1 MKALITGATG
11 FIGSHLAER
20 LAAEGTDVRIL
31 CRETSNRRWID
42 HIGAEIVVGS
52 MSNVESL
59 HRAVE
64 DVDYVYHIAGV
75 VASRDREGFFR
86 GNVESTRN
94 LLQAVAEV
102 NPGLQRFVHSSSQA
116 AVGPAP
122 SAENPADESWPLRP
136 ITTYGE
142 SKAAAEEVVREFS
155 DRLPVTIVRPPAVYG
170 PRDVGIYTFFQ
181 VAARGI
187 APLIGSDRK
196 LVSLV
201 HVDDLVSGFILAGT
215 KEAGVGQTY
224 FISSE
229 ELYDWRQV
237 GNVTARILGRKRPLY
252 LSIPHPVV
260 HAVAALSGSLG
271 RFRKTPPILDRE
283 KGRDITQPFWICS
296 VEKARNELGYRQQTS
311 IEEGVRQTVEWY
323 REHGWL

>member
-142 SKAAAEEVVREFS
+142 SKAAAE
-155 DRLPVTIVRPPAVYG
+155 YG
-170 PRDVGIYTFFQ
+170 
-181 VAARGI
+181 
-187 APLIGSDRK
+187 
-196 LVSLV
+196 
-201 HVDDLVSGFILAGT
+201 
-215 KEAGVGQTY
+215 
-224 FISSE
+224 
-229 ELYDWRQV
+229 
-237 GNVTARILGRKRPLY
+237 
-252 LSIPHPVV
+252 
-260 HAVAALSGSLG
+260 
-271 RFRKTPPILDRE
+271 
-283 KGRDITQPFWICS
+283 
-296 VEKARNELGYRQQTS
+296 
-311 IEEGVRQTVEWY
+311 
-323 REHGWL
+323 

>member
-20 LAAEGTDVRIL
+20 LAAEGVEIRIL
-31 CRETSNRRWID
+31 LRETSNRQWIEHLD
-42 HIGAEIVVGS
+42 AELVIGS
-52 MSNVESL
+52 LSDSESL
-59 HRAVE
+59 RTAVA

-75 VASRDREGFFR
+75 VASKDRQGFYR
-86 GNVESTRN
+86 GNVDATRN
-94 LLQAVAEV
+94 ILQAISDV
-102 NPGLQRFVHSSSQA
+102 NPGLQRFLHSSSLA
-116 AVGPAP
+116 AVGPASDP
-122 SAENPADESWPLRP
+122 ESLVDESTPLRP

-142 SKAAAEEVVREFS
+142 SKAEAERVVAEFAE
-155 DRLPVTIVRPPAVYG
+155 RIPTTIVRPPAVYG

-201 HVDDLVSGFILAGT
+201 HVDDLVTGIIAAATS
-215 KEAGVGQTY
+215 ERSVGETY

-237 GNVTARILGRKRPLY
+237 GNVTAQVLGRKRPRY

-271 RFRKTPPILDRE
+271 RFRKSPPILDRE
-283 KGRDITQPFWICS
+283 KGRDITQPYWICS
-296 VEKARNELGYRQQTS
+296 VEKARRDLSYRQEMS

-323 REHGWL
+323 RERKWL